1 MSKKNNKKK
10 RGSKIPQSKTVVQRF
25 YIPLKHPHFVLAER
39 DDKYASVGLTTSP
52 SNRSNYIALNKRFA
66 KSNKVSY
73 VQKTIKIDS
82 KARYSKTRKRV
93 TFNDNNDVKTLL
105 ILENKAKKKLLSSK

>member
-1 MSKKNNKKK
+1 MSKKKNRKK
-10 RGSKIPQSKTVVQRF
+10 RGSKFSQSKTVVQRF

-39 DDKYASVGLTTSP
+39 DNKYASVGLTTSP
-52 SNRSNYIALNKRFA
+52 SDRSNYIALNKRFA
-66 KSNKVSY
+66 GSNKVSY
-73 VQKTIKIDS
+73 VQKTIKVDK

-105 ILENKAKKKLLSSK
+105 TLENKAKKKLLSIK